1 MKSIWSGAI
10 SFGLVNIPVKLYS
23 ATGDDYIDLDMLAK
37 QDLSPIR
44 YARIAVSDGREVA
57 FKDIVKGYEIEKGKY
72 VVLNEEDFKN
82 ANVRKNNLIEI
93 VNFVN
98 EDEID
103 SVYFEKPYFL
113 EPDKNAAKP
122 YVLLREALRKSKKT
136 GIATFVLKHREH
148 IGAIKISGDVI
159 ILNQLRYS
167 SNIRSADQLNLPE
180 KSTVS
185 LKEIE
190 MGVKLIEQLTENFN
204 PTKYKDTY
212 VDELKKVLEL
222 KAKGKPVEVKGKISE
237 ATHVKD
243 LMSMIKASLE
253 SVKSR
258 KAQDRTPV
266 RQLRTIKK
274 IKIEKHKKLKYRNI
288 KR

>member
-23 ATGDDYIDLDMLAK
+23 VAGDDYIDLDILAK

-57 FKDIVKGYEIEKGKY
+57 YKDIVKGYELEKGKY
-72 VVLNEEDFKN
+72 VVLEEDDFKN

-113 EPDKNAAKP
+113 EPDKNSEKP
-122 YVLLREALRKSKKT
+122 YALLREALKKSKKT

-148 IGAIKISGDVI
+148 IGAVKISRNVI
-159 ILNQLRYS
+159 ILNQLRYH
-167 SNIRSADQLNLPE
+167 SNIRKTDQLNLPGAT
-180 KSTVS
+180 SVS
-185 LKEIE
+185 AKEIE
-190 MGVKLIEQLTENFN
+190 MGIKLIEQLTEKFK
-204 PTKYKDTY
+204 PAEYKDTY
-212 VDELKKVLEL
+212 VNELKKVIEA
-222 KAKGKPVEVKGKISE
+222 KAKGKTVAIKGAVPEV
-237 ATHVKD
+237 THVKD
-243 LMSMIKASLE
+243 LMSVIKASLE
-253 SVKSR
+253 SVKG
-258 KAQDRTPV
+258 KKNQDRPPV
-266 RQLRTIKK
+266 RKVRTIKK
-274 IKIEKHKKLKYRNI
+274 QKSLKRKKII
-288 KR
+288 S

>member
-1 MKSIWSGAI
+1 MKSVWSGAI

-82 ANVRKNNLIEI
+82 VNSRKNNLIEI

-122 YVLLREALRKSKKT
+122 YALLREALRKSKKT

-159 ILNQLRYS
+159 ILNQLRYT

-180 KSTVS
+180 KSSVS
-185 LKEIE
+185 PKEIE
-190 MGVKLIEQLTENFN
+190 MGIKLIEQLTEKFN
-204 PTKYKDTY
+204 PANYKDTY
-212 VDELKKVLEL
+212 VDELKKVLDL
-222 KAKGKPVEVKGKISE
+222 KAKGKSVAVKNKISE
-237 ATHVKD
+237 TTHIKD
-243 LMSMIKASLE
+243 LMSVIKASLE
-253 SVKSR
+253 SVKGR
-258 KAQDRTPV
+258 KAQDRSPV

-274 IKIEKHKKLKYRNI
+274 QKTVKHKKLNQK
-288 KR
+288 K